1 MILLVSILEAKGI
14 HLNNHKH
21 KIHLATGKN
30 PSPLEAYL
38 EGTFKEWQEDQKNK
52 NFPCDM
58 VVGLVHLG
66 GDRWLF
72 CGVYKILDVS
82 KVKGKRFKYITE
94 ILPGQ
99 DDLVGRIVVKYKRE
113 FRAAYVWGYKLTNKL
128 EIGEIFKS
136 PYSIEVFPGYNNM
149 VISHSK
155 LNLIVSKQEASWKS
169 ALSNVNGVYLITD
182 ISNGRKYVGSALGE
196 EGIWGRLCSYIY
208 NGHGGNIDLKKLL
221 IERGNEHVNNFQ
233 YAVLEIADK
242 QATLEQIIKR
252 ENYWKEVLKS
262 REFGYNQN

>member
-1 MILLVSILEAKGI
+1 MIPLINILEMKGI
-14 HLNNHKH
+14 YLNNYKY

-38 EGTFKEWQEDQKNK
+38 EGTFKGWQEDQKNK

-72 CGVYKILDVS
+72 CGVYKILDVH
-82 KVKGKRFKYITE
+82 KRKNKRFQYITE

-99 DDLVGRIVVKYKRE
+99 DDIIGRIVIKHKRE
-113 FRAAYVWGYKLTNKL
+113 FRAAYVWGPTLIKNL
-128 EIGEIFKS
+128 EVGEILES
-136 PYSIEVFPGYNNM
+136 PLSIEKFPGYNNM
-149 VISHSK
+149 LISHNK

-182 ISNGRKYVGSALGE
+182 ITNGKKYVGSALGE
-196 EGIWGRLCSYIY
+196 EGIWGRLCSYIN

-221 IERGNEHVNNFQ
+221 IEKGNEHVNNFQ

-242 QATLEQIIKR
+242 QATLEQIMKR

-262 REFGYNQN
+262 REFGYN